1 MKRSRVNPVSQ
12 ERLFDNASRKRLL
25 EEAFGPQDEWE
36 CKFSTFLGVAVV
48 EGVDTSS
55 WKLAACYGPVHGHEI
70 LKRSR
75 GGSITDMQNVV
86 LLCNFHNGWIEDFP
100 KEAHAMGL
108 SKHAWEVSDTT
119 QEEKE

>member
-1 MKRSRVNPVSQ
+1 MKRSRVNPRSTL
-12 ERLFDNASRKRLL
+12 RLVQNTTRARLL
-25 EEAFGPQDEWE
+25 EEAFGPQTDWL
-36 CKFSTFLGVAVV
+36 CKFPAFLGHAML

-55 WKLAACYGPVHGHEI
+55 WKLMGCYGPVHGHEI